1 MGSAFSEKERAKI
14 TENLKR
20 AGREY
25 IARYGIRKTTVEQLS
40 AAAGIST
47 GAFYR
52 FFETKE
58 LLFFEVIEDMH
69 EEFYGQ
75 ALSLLQTR
83 TDLPQEQRME
93 LAIMAFF
100 AQMREVGVSDV
111 WENDMEYLLRK
122 IPAPVLQNHWSDDR
136 THIRELIEHSGLR
149 LKVSTEEATAVL
161 YLLTMLL
168 PAKNRISPQEF
179 ETSLRLLVRGA
190 CRELTGS

>member
-1 MGSAFSEKERAKI
+1 MGSAFSEAERAVI
-14 TENLKR
+14 TEKLKQ

-25 IARYGIRKTTVEQLS
+25 ISRYGIRKTTVEQLS

-52 FFETKE
+52 FFQTKE

-93 LAIMAFF
+93 LAIMNFF
-100 AQMREVGVSDV
+100 AHMRKLGISDV

-122 IPAPVLQNHWSDDR
+122 IPASILEKHWSDDK
-136 THIRELIEHSGLR
+136 THIRELIEGSDLR
-149 LKVSTEEATAVL
+149 LTVSTEEATAIL
-161 YLLTMLL
+161 HLLTMLL

-179 ETSLRLLVRGA
+179 ETSLRLIVRGA